1 MIPSTLVEDPKQLRT
16 IIEQAIGK
24 ANLTI
29 YDNETIKQLTE
40 FLQDVSMLFEN
51 FVGYAVDVN
60 VDLQEVFIVFLFK
73 TKYFDTNHEL
83 NEEITPQKVEEIYN
97 SIPKV
102 ALRLAN
108 IFKNTH

>member
-1 MIPSTLVEDPKQLRT
+1 MLPSILVEDPRLLGTVMKQAVR
-16 IIEQAIGK
+16 K

-29 YDNETIKQLTE
+29 YDNETILQLIE
-40 FLQDVSMLFEN
+40 SLQDVSMLFEN
-51 FVGYAVDVN
+51 FMGYAVDVN
-60 VDLQEVFIVFLFK
+60 ADLQEIYIVFLFK
-73 TKYFDTNHEL
+73 TKYFDTSDEL